1 MSPPRMKTGLN
12 PGEREKVIAKGTLS
26 STDKLVTSLRL
37 RKIEK
42 EHTST
47 GALLDNR
54 RMHDLEDF
62 DRLRPSKLKG
72 KEKAKKREL
81 ARQLDAEA
89 KAAAEEVAK
98 EREQLRQQRQ

>member
-72 KEKAKKREL
+72 KEKAKGK
-81 ARQLDAEA
+81 
-89 KAAAEEVAK
+89 
-98 EREQLRQQRQ
+98 